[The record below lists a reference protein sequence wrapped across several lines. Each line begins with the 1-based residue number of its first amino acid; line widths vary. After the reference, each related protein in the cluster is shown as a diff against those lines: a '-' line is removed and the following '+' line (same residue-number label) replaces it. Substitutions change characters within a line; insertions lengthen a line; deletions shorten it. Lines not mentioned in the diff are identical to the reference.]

1 MARRSLIKI
10 RTTPFITALTNFLR
24 QKGVWNVPKLLKK
37 LSQSWK
43 KRSQN
48 YFLCVYAFHCSPF
61 LCQGFFLFFN
71 KTEWERPVCKNVEAL
86 IVPVQWNLWKFEWT
100 KTFSFLRK
108 SMKVSSHHLK
118 ENILV
123 AKLSLYLLKLS
134 PQGMDGL
141 NLFDISWKIIQV
153 PT

>member
-24 QKGVWNVPKLLKK
+24 QKGFGMYPNYSRNFHRVGKK
-37 LSQSWK
+37 EAKITSSVFML
-43 KRSQN
+43 
-48 YFLCVYAFHCSPF
+48 FIAAL
-61 LCQGFFLFFN
+61 FFVKVFSFFFN